1 MIGSQEA
8 HMHRALAQHQYQQI
22 RQRKPTGS
30 PSGEAHARVDSVE
43 HKTKQASTGCFKSI
57 ANFFGSVLNG
67 STLKGK
73 IIRAVVVGGL
83 AALTVFLVSN
93 PVGWVVAAVGAG
105 VFAGYLLGQFAIPT
119 IKDCIK
125 HGVSPKQMVEFKMS
139 AWQRLNG
146 MRGVSLCEWMSGKRG
161 KNINHVFTHQSGAK
175 LYLSALPNKNDP
187 AFRDL
192 IESGKIGAVV
202 SINEPWEVNH
212 KIGDSDPYTPSDYED
227 RDIKY
232 RPYVFEDHGLV
243 QEALLDQTSKAIE
256 EALLTGKDCIV
267 HCRAGVGRSSQLIAG
282 NLIRF
287 QNRSDVQAARLIKNG
302 NGANLEG
309 RSQATIMKKLDS
321 KVVNGSVSFGL
332 NHYAARN
339 RGRGF
344 NARAGL

>member
-22 RQRKPTGS
+22 RQRKTSERPSSEDYGS
-30 PSGEAHARVDSVE
+30 VGSVE
-43 HKTKQASTGCFKSI
+43 HRTKQASTGCFQSI

-73 IIRAVVVGGL
+73 ILRAVVVGGL

-93 PVGWVVAAVGAG
+93 PVGWVVAAVGVG

-125 HGVSPKQMVEFKMS
+125 HGVSPIQMVEFKIS

-146 MRGVSLCEWMSGKRG
+146 MRGVSPCEWMSGKRG
-161 KNINHVFTHQSGAK
+161 DNINHVFTHPVTGAK

-187 AFRDL
+187 AFRSL
-192 IESGKIGAVV
+192 FQSGTIGAVF

-212 KIGDSDPYTPSDYED
+212 RIGNSDPYTPREYADSGIDYNS
-227 RDIKY
+227 Y
-232 RPYVFEDHGLV
+232 AFNDHGLV
-243 QEALLDQTSKAIE
+243 QEGLLNQTSEDIERALLA
-256 EALLTGKDCIV
+256 GKDCIV

-287 QNRSDVQAARLIKNG
+287 HDMDEATAAHLIRDG
-302 NGANLEG
+302 DGLDIQG
-309 RSQATIMKKLDS
+309 RSQATIMKKLEDQVG
-321 KVVNGSVSFGL
+321 KHGDVSYGL
-332 NHYAARN
+332 RHYAERN
-339 RGRGF
+339 QGRGF
-344 NARAGL
+344 AEP